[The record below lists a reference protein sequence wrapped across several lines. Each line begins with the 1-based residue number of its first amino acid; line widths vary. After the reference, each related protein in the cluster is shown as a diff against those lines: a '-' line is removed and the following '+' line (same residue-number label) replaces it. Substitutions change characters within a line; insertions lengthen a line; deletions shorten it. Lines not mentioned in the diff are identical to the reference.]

1 MNMQEEL
8 NKKKVEAE
16 VVLEDEEKT
25 NDLVN
30 KAEKKFNSNKKLF
43 SKGGLK
49 DLLVYI
55 PLFIKLVK
63 SYVKKE
69 YKAIP
74 TSSIIAIV
82 AMLIYFMTP
91 IDIIPDFVPGIGYID
106 DAALLAFV
114 LYAVKGDL
122 DDYQLW
128 LENNNKQ

>member
-1 MNMQEEL
+1 MQEEL

-30 KAEKKFNSNKKLF
+30 KAENKFNSNKKLF

-128 LENNNKQ
+128 LKKQ